1 MILDTTDLL
10 HDIEQM
16 EVQHEYTPEP
26 EDAYDYMVDMKMHKQ
41 NVKNNLDKILPEIA
55 GSKYWL
61 IMQVYIF
68 MYAKPNMEMHLN
80 RVRPMIETWLANTTY
95 EQLVEA
101 QIITEQDIIEN
112 YKQL

>member
-55 GSKYWL
+55 GAKSWL
-61 IMQVYIF
+61 IMQVYVF
-68 MYAKPNMEMHLN
+68 MYAKPNYTMHLN
-80 RVRPMIETWLANTTY
+80 RVRGMIETWLENTTY

>member
-10 HDIEQM
+10 HNIEQM
-16 EVQHEYTPEP
+16 EPENEYVPEP
-26 EDAYDYMVDMKMHKQ
+26 DDAYYYMVDMKMHKE

-55 GSKYWL
+55 GAKWWL
-61 IMQVYIF
+61 IMQVYVF

-80 RVRPMIETWLANTTY
+80 RVRPMIETLLENTTY

-101 QIITEQDIIEN
+101 KIITEQDIINN
-112 YKQL
+112 YR

>member
-10 HDIEQM
+10 HDIKQIKLDHTDPDNRES
-16 EVQHEYTPEP
+16 
-26 EDAYDYMVDMKMHKQ
+26 EDAYDYMVEAKMHKKY
-41 NVKNNLDKILPEIA
+41 VKNNLEKILLEIA

-61 IMQVYIF
+61 IMKVYVF
-68 MYAKPNMEMHLN
+68 MYAKPNYTMHLN
-80 RVRPMIETWLANTTY
+80 RVRGMISTWLENTTY

-112 YKQL
+112 YN

>member
-1 MILDTTDLL
+1 MILDTVDLL
-10 HDIEQM
+10 HDIKQM
-16 EVQHEYTPEP
+16 ELDHTDPDNRES
-26 EDAYDYMVDMKMHKQ
+26 EDGYDYMVEIKMHRKY
-41 NVKNNLDKILPEIA
+41 VKNNLDKILPEIA

-80 RVRPMIETWLANTTY
+80 RVKPMIETLLENTTY

-101 QIITEQDIIEN
+101 KIITEQDIINN
-112 YKQL
+112 YN

>member
-1 MILDTTDLL
+1 MILDTIDLL

-16 EVQHEYTPEP
+16 EPKNEYVPEP
-26 EDAYDYMVDMKMHKQ
+26 DDAYYYMVDMKMHKE

-55 GSKYWL
+55 GAKWWL
-61 IMQVYIF
+61 IMQVYVF

-80 RVRPMIETWLANTTY
+80 RVRPMIETLLENTTY

-101 QIITEQDIIEN
+101 KIITEQDIINN
-112 YKQL
+112 YR

>member
-16 EVQHEYTPEP
+16 EVDNQPIPEP
-26 EDAYDYMVDMKMHKQ
+26 EDAYDYMVDIKMHRQ
-41 NVKNNLDKILPEIA
+41 SVKNNLDKILPEIA

-61 IMQVYIF
+61 IMKVYVF
-68 MYAKPNMEMHLN
+68 MYAKPNYTMHLN
-80 RVRPMIETWLANTTY
+80 RVRGMIETWLENTTY

-101 QIITEQDIIEN
+101 KIITEQDIINN
-112 YKQL
+112 YR